1 MSIVDKAFETQLNNI
16 QRKTGKT
23 LDELYEIIRKSGLA
37 KHGEIVA
44 MLKRDLGMGHGD
56 ANTVAKFF
64 KSADEGKEVT
74 ADDAINDIYSGARA
88 ALRPIHEELMA
99 AIVHLGPFE
108 IAPKKGY
115 VSLRRKRQFA
125 MIGPA
130 TRTRV
135 EVGLNM
141 KGVEGTVRL
150 TEMPPGSMCQYK
162 VNVTD
167 VREVDE
173 ELIAWIRRAYESA
186 G

>member
-16 QRKTGKT
+16 QKRTGKT
-23 LDELYEIIRKSGLA
+23 LDELFEIIRKSGLA

-44 MLKRDLGMGHGD
+44 MLKRELGMGHGD
-56 ANTVAKFF
+56 ASTLVKFF
-64 KSADEGKEVT
+64 MSAGEKEATVDE
-74 ADDAINDIYSGARA
+74 AIEEIYSGAQA

-99 AIVHLGPFE
+99 AIVQMGPFE

-141 KGVEGTVRL
+141 KGVESTARL
-150 TEMPPGSMCQYK
+150 SEMPPGSMCQYM

-167 VREVDE
+167 VEEVDE